1 MTDDPQKGS
10 LVAIPAFNAAAR
22 LGPVIRACRELGFEV
37 FVVDD
42 GSTDGTGECARAA
55 GADGARHERNRG
67 KGAAIRTALEAFRKS
82 ERSFLVLMDA
92 DGQHDPLRIPDFVA
106 CARRT
111 GADLVI
117 GNRMA
122 GARRMP
128 WVRRATN
135 RFMSWLIGRMAGCRV
150 PDTQCGFRLV
160 SRQFAEKFRP
170 TTERYELESEM
181 LIQAGRLGLRIE
193 SIPIPTVYAGEASHI
208 HPLIDTLRFLRL
220 VFRYL

>member
-1 MTDDPQKGS
+1 MKKICVLIPSYNEAKTIGS
-10 LVAIPAFNAAAR
+10 IVRYLTGR
-22 LGPVIRACRELGFEV
+22 HLPVYVI
-37 FVVDD
+37 DD
-42 GSTDGTGECARAA
+42 GSTDATAALARAE
-55 GADGARHERNRG
+55 GAHVISNVRNLG
-67 KGAAIRTALEAFRKS
+67 KGAALRAGFTRAL
-82 ERSFLVLMDA
+82 A
-92 DGQHDPLRIPDFVA
+92 DGYDAALIMDGDDQHDVNDIAHIVKKAHESDAGIV
-106 CARRT
+106 
-111 GADLVI
+111 V
-117 GNRMA
+117 GNRMLDTTP
-122 GARRMP
+122 MP
-128 WVRRATN
+128 LVRKLVN
-135 RFMSWLIGRMAGCRV
+135 HFMSWLIALVSHQHV